1 MIARGIWRRL
11 RRNQDGVATIEFAIL
26 GPAMIAMLFG
36 VVQVGIGLQNYNAL
50 RNVSADVARYA
61 MIQYAT
67 GNELSNDQMTDYAES
82 VAEGAPYLLKSTK
95 SVTVTNV
102 ATPQITGAQ
111 EKTLTIQYKIPSV
124 LASLGLEGPTISYTR
139 PMFLAKS

>member
-1 MIARGIWRRL
+1 MIARRLWRGL
-11 RRNQDGVATIEFAIL
+11 RGNETGVATIEFAII
-26 GPAMIAMLFG
+26 GPAMIVMLFG
-36 VVQVGIGLQNYNAL
+36 VIQVGIALQNYNAL

-67 GNELSNDQMTDYAES
+67 GNKLSNDQMTDYAET
-82 VAEGAPYLLKSTK
+82 VAQNAPYLLTSTTL
-95 SVTVTNV
+95 VTVTNV

-124 LASLGLEGPTISYTR
+124 LGSMGLEGPTISYSR
-139 PMFLAKS
+139 PMFLTKT